1 MEKKDNK
8 VEISE
13 AYSKGL
19 GFPITIQKIAT
30 WIPFKGLEII
40 SNDDK
45 YERRKLNGVRIKVA
59 TIYVSFLQTWFLREK
74 KMQLLANLAPSV
86 EIV

>member
-1 MEKKDNK
+1 MEKKDSE
-8 VEISE
+8 VAISE
-13 AYSKGL
+13 AYSKAL

-40 SNDDK
+40 NNDDK

-59 TIYVSFLQTWFLREK
+59 TIYVSFLHICFFKYKENSC
-74 KMQLLANLAPSV
+74 LLT
-86 EIV
+86 

>member
-1 MEKKDNK
+1 MEKKDSK

-59 TIYVSFLQTWFLREK
+59 TIYVSFLHTCFLNTSMFK
-74 KMQLLANLAPSV
+74 LDCVL
-86 EIV
+86 